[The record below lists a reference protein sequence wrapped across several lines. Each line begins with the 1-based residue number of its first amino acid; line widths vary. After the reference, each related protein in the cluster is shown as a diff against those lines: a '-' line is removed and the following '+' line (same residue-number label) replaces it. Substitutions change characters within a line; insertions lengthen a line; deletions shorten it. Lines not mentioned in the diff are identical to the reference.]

1 MNRKLANRA
10 IMLLTVIAS
19 AIIPVCFNDA
29 FAAQKAA
36 THKKPPPAKPAA
48 RVIQLR
54 DIDQL
59 REAFQGDAGKV
70 RLVMILS
77 PT

>member
-1 MNRKLANRA
+1 MNRKLAHRA
-10 IMLLTVIAS
+10 IMLLAVIAS
-19 AIIPVCFNDA
+19 AVIPVGFNDA

-36 THKKPPPAKPAA
+36 AHKKPPPAKPAA
-48 RVIQLR
+48 RVIELR

-59 REAFQGDAGKV
+59 REAFRGDAGKV